1 MTSRGKSVAMGFFFP
16 KHPMEFLGYGVVAI
30 ASERIAA
37 QDAPG
42 SKNKAFDG
50 SMLLDGLHRI
60 GRACGGEAACW
71 RSDRRNDLLVE
82 INRNQKN
89 PR

>member
-1 MTSRGKSVAMGFFFP
+1 MTSRRKSVAMGFFFP
-16 KHPMEFLGYGVVAI
+16 EHPMEFLGHGVVAI
-30 ASERIAA
+30 APERITT
-37 QDAPG
+37 QDAPS

-60 GRACGGEAACW
+60 GRACGGEAAGW

>member
-1 MTSRGKSVAMGFFFP
+1 MTSRGNSVAMGFFFP
-16 KHPMEFLGYGVVAI
+16 EHPMEFLGYGVVAI

-50 SMLLDGLHRI
+50 SVLLDGLHRI
-60 GRACGGEAACW
+60 SRACGGEAARW
-71 RSDRRNDLLVE
+71 GSERTDAGLVE
-82 INRNQKN
+82 RYRHQQ
-89 PR
+89 

>member
-16 KHPMEFLGYGVVAI
+16 EHPMEFLGHGVVAI
-30 ASERIAA
+30 ASERITT

-42 SKNKAFDG
+42 SKNEAFDG
-50 SMLLDGLHRI
+50 SVLLDGLHRI

>member
-1 MTSRGKSVAMGFFFP
+1 
-16 KHPMEFLGYGVVAI
+16 MEFLGHGVVAI

-37 QDAPG
+37 QDTPS

-71 RSDRRNDLLVE
+71 RSDRRNDLLIE
-82 INRNQKN
+82 INWNQKN